1 VGATTTIG
9 ENNMPLGNIKM
20 TIPVMKEAPMDEA
33 EDKANPVGDFF
44 ATLLHSA
51 TIAHQLHFKSR
62 SSLEHKALGKFY
74 DEVVELVDDLIESY
88 QGKYGIVENY
98 PFEMELDTNSSEK
111 FLSDLSE
118 FVKANRYAVCPDS
131 EIQNKIDEI
140 QALINSTTYKI
151 RFLK

>member
-1 VGATTTIG
+1 
-9 ENNMPLGNIKM
+9 MPLGNMKMKM
-20 TIPVMKEAPMDEA
+20 TMPVTKEVPMDEA

-74 DEVVELVDDLIESY
+74 DEVVELVDDLVESY

-111 FLSDLSE
+111 FLSDLSA
-118 FVKANRYAVCPDS
+118 FVTANRKEIAPDS

-140 QALINSTTYKI
+140 QSLINSTLYKI
-151 RFLK
+151 RYLK

>member
-1 VGATTTIG
+1 
-9 ENNMPLGNIKM
+9 MPLGNLKPI
-20 TIPVMKEAPMDEA
+20 IIAAVPKEMPNDEA
-33 EDKANPVGDFF
+33 EDMANPVGDFF

-51 TIAHQLHFKSR
+51 TIAHQLHFRSR
-62 SSLEHKALGKFY
+62 SFSEHKALGKFY
-74 DEVVELVDDLIESY
+74 DEVVELVDDLVESY

-118 FVKANRYAVCPDS
+118 FVTANRKGVAPDS

-140 QALINSTTYKI
+140 QALINSTIYMV

>member
-1 VGATTTIG
+1 MI
-9 ENNMPLGNIKM
+9 LGNLKPI
-20 TIPVMKEAPMDEA
+20 IPVAASKEMLNDEA
-33 EDKANPVGDFF
+33 EDMANPVGDFF

-98 PFEMELDTNSSEK
+98 PFEMELNTNSSEK

-118 FVKANRYAVCPDS
+118 FVTANRKGVAPDS

-140 QALINSTTYKI
+140 QSLINSTIYKI
-151 RFLK
+151 RYLK

>member
-1 VGATTTIG
+1 
-9 ENNMPLGNIKM
+9 MPLGNIKPIIIAA
-20 TIPVMKEAPMDEA
+20 TPKEMPNDEA
-33 EDKANPVGDFF
+33 EDVANPVGDFF

-62 SSLEHKALGKFY
+62 SYSEHKALGGFY
-74 DEVVELVDDLIESY
+74 DEVVELVDDLVESY

-98 PFEMELDTNSSEK
+98 PFEMELDTESSEK

-118 FVKANRYAVCPDS
+118 FVTANRKGVAPDS

-140 QALINSTTYKI
+140 QSLINSTLYKI
-151 RFLK
+151 RYLE